1 MPSLGCWDFNS
12 GSSRKK
18 SGFHIYDD
26 PSHCNVDP
34 FNFDVDPLNIDPF
47 NFDVDPLNTDPF
59 KDDNPHMKFAEEK
72 HSSDSDYFS
81 YSAQDSSGKNKG
93 MNIKKRKISE
103 CWTTISVIRQILT
116 YLI

>member
-34 FNFDVDPLNIDPF
+34 FNFDVDPVNIDPF
-47 NFDVDPLNTDPF
+47 NFDVDPVNIDPFNFNVDPLNIDPF

-93 MNIKKRKISE
+93 RNIFF
-103 CWTTISVIRQILT
+103 
-116 YLI
+116 